1 MLRSRHPLGQG
12 LPVIKPSSGATKGR
26 ARSPLG
32 RIRGDT
38 ERFRPFMTVHARGPS
53 VRSHAHRKAHTAPFG
68 RDRPSRRDGNGLS
81 ARHPEQPDSAP
92 WIRGRGRRPVRQ
104 VSTPRVAPVTGPAPH
119 AGPRRQADAEV
130 GRRPTVHADDQH
142 RRPACRPARTLQ
154 APVRAVSDS
163 APCGLRTR
171 VAAAGRAR
179 GGKCPARRPRPTTGP
194 PRDDREPVRACEEH
208 RRPSERHPA
217 ASGPPVISRRAP
229 VGPAPATRA
238 HRADD
243 RLRHPRT
250 GAVRV
255 PDRPGHRRTGVG
267 RPHDDSRTTSSVGSV
282 ICCRGAPWWVMSV
295 RMRAMVRP
303 SSSTG

>member
-12 LPVIKPSSGATKGR
+12 LPVIKPSSGATEGR

-38 ERFRPFMTVHARGPS
+38 ERFRPFMTVHARGPW
-53 VRSHAHRKAHTAPFG
+53 VRSRAYRKAHTAPFG

-81 ARHPEQPDSAP
+81 ARHPDQPVSAP
-92 WIRGRGRRPVRQ
+92 WIRGRARRPVRQ
-104 VSTPRVAPVTGPAPH
+104 VSDAQGS
-119 AGPRRQADAEV
+119 AGDGLRSARRSAHSRRRGG

-142 RRPACRPARTLQ
+142 RRPACRPVRTVQ
-154 APVRAVSDS
+154 APVRAVSDN

-179 GGKCPARRPRPTTGP
+179 GGKCPARRPPGRRQTRRGTTVNRFAPAKSIGALRSTTPLRAGP
-194 PRDDREPVRACEEH
+194 RSSAEGRQSVQ
-208 RRPSERHPA
+208 RR
-217 ASGPPVISRRAP
+217 
-229 VGPAPATRA
+229 ATRA

-255 PDRPGHRRTGVG
+255 PDAQRHRTAGTPQDLPSAGLTTTRAPPAPSAVSSAAGV
-267 RPHDDSRTTSSVGSV
+267 R
-282 ICCRGAPWWVMSV
+282 RG
-295 RMRAMVRP
+295 
-303 SSSTG
+303 G